1 MGEKPSTLK
10 VVLDTNTVLSALL
23 FERGRL
29 IWIRKLWEE
38 RRITP
43 LCSAATIDELLRALA
58 YPKFE
63 LGEPEIK
70 SLLESYLQYA
80 SVVSVADS
88 ASRRAPRCRDADD
101 QKFLDLAL
109 EGGAEILVS
118 GDQDLLVLTGEAPF
132 VIESPARFRRRL
144 ETK

>member
-1 MGEKPSTLK
+1 MGEKPPALK

-23 FERGRL
+23 FEGGRL
-29 IWIRKLWEE
+29 VWIRKLWEE
-38 RRITP
+38 RRIAP
-43 LCSAATIDELLRALA
+43 LCSAASVDELLRALA

-63 LGEPEIK
+63 LSESEIK
-70 SLLESYLQYA
+70 SLLESYLLYA
-80 SVVSVADS
+80 GVVSAADS

-109 EGGAEILVS
+109 AGGAEILVS
-118 GDQDLLVLTGEAPF
+118 GDQDLLVLADHAPF
-132 VIESPARFRRRL
+132 VIESPARFRRRF